1 MSNRNLLF
9 LPFLAVLCFVMA
21 LAPAQPAAAA
31 NIVVNNVDAP
41 GIGFNDPTP
50 ATPLGGNP
58 GTTLGDQRLIAFQ
71 FAADLWG
78 ATLDSN
84 VDIVVQAT
92 FQPLGCTPTS
102 GTLGSAGTIQ
112 IFTNF
117 PGAILPNHW
126 YHSALANK
134 LAGFDLTPGP
144 PDPGLLVPPFND
156 DIVAF
161 FNGAINNDPNCIG
174 GANWYYGLDNNPGAN
189 EIDFL
194 NVLMHELAHGLGFA
208 NFINET
214 DGTGPLGL
222 PDVYTAFTR
231 DNTLGINWNVMTDA
245 QRAFSAANTGEV
257 VWDGPIVTAQAP
269 NFLGNRPVMTI
280 NSPGSIAGT
289 YQIQTAAFGAQLT
302 TAGLTGNVVL
312 ADDGSGVVTDACEPL
327 VNGAQVAGNI
337 ALVDRGAC
345 AFTLKALNAQ
355 AAGAVAVLIANNVA
369 GGPAPMGGFD
379 ANVTITSVGLTLDDG
394 NTIKGELPGVN
405 VTLGLDPNLLA
416 GADDNGLVRLYAP
429 SVVALGS
436 SISHWDTV
444 ATPNLLMEP
453 FISADL
459 ATATTTDLTPYLL
472 ADEGWMLLDSDGD
485 GLPNIEDACPSSDL
499 GSTVVIDGCDS
510 GVTNT
515 LLADGCS
522 ITDLI
527 LACADGAG
535 NHGAFVSCA
544 AQVGNDLK
552 RAGVISGRDKGQ
564 IQSCAASSSLP

>member
-9 LPFLAVLCFVMA
+9 WPILAVLCLAVA
-21 LAPAQPAAAA
+21 LAPALPAAAA
-31 NIVVNNVDAP
+31 TIVINNVDAP
-41 GIGFNDPTP
+41 GIGFNDPAP

-214 DGTGPLGL
+214 NGTGPLGL
-222 PDVYTAFTR
+222 PDVYTAFSR

-245 QRAFSAANTGEV
+245 QRIFSATNTGEV

-280 NSPGSIAGT
+280 NSPASIAGT
-289 YQIQTAAFGAQLT
+289 YEVQTAAFGAQLT
-302 TAGLTGNVVL
+302 AAGLTGDVVL

-345 AFTLKALNAQ
+345 AFTQKALNAQ
-355 AAGAVAVLIANNVA
+355 AAGAVGVMIANNVA
-369 GGPAPMGGFD
+369 GGPSPMGGFD
-379 ANVTITSVGLTLDDG
+379 AAVTITSVGLTLADG
-394 NTIKGELPGVN
+394 NAIKGELPGVN
-405 VTLGLDPNLLA
+405 VTLGLDPSLLA

-444 ATPNLLMEP
+444 ASPNLLMEP

-459 ATATTTDLTPYLL
+459 VAATTTDLTPYLL

-485 GLPNIEDACPSSDL
+485 GVPNIEDACVDSDL
-499 GSTVVIDGCDS
+499 GATVVIDGCDS

-515 LLADGCS
+515 LVADGCT

-527 LACADGAG
+527 LACADGAA

-544 AQVGNDLK
+544 AQVGNALK
-552 RAGVISGRDKGQ
+552 QAGVISGRDKGQ

>member
-1 MSNRNLLF
+1 
-9 LPFLAVLCFVMA
+9 

-31 NIVVNNVDAP
+31 NIVINNVDAP
-41 GIGFNDPTP
+41 GIGFNDPAP

-58 GTTLGDQRLIAFQ
+58 GTTLGQQRLIAFQ

-117 PGAILPNHW
+117 PGALLPNHW

-214 DGTGPLGL
+214 NGTGPLGL

-245 QRAFSAANTGEV
+245 QRVFSATNTGEV
-257 VWDGPIVTAQAP
+257 VWDGPIVTAEAP
-269 NFLGNRPVMTI
+269 NFLGRRPVMNI
-280 NSPGSIAGT
+280 NSPASIAGT
-289 YQIQTAAFGAQLT
+289 YEIQTAAFGAQLT

-312 ADDGSGVVTDACEPL
+312 ADDGSGVTTDACEPL

-355 AAGAVAVLIANNVA
+355 AAGAVAVLIANNAA
-369 GGPAPMGGFD
+369 GGPSPMGGFD
-379 ANVTITSVGLTLDDG
+379 PNVTITSVGLTLDDG
-394 NTIKGELPGVN
+394 NAIKGELPGVN

-459 ATATTTDLTPYLL
+459 VTATTTDLTPYLL

-485 GLPNIEDACPSSDL
+485 GVPNIEDACPNSDL
-499 GSTVVIDGCDS
+499 GPTVVIDGCDS

-515 LLADGCS
+515 LVADGCTV
-522 ITDLI
+522 TDLI
-527 LACADGAG
+527 LACADGAS

-544 AQVGNDLK
+544 AQVGNALK
-552 RAGVISGRDKGQ
+552 KAGVISGSDKGA